1 MPKRYCVRLPLL
13 VRNPPIGGW
22 MNPQEVLDFAQKN
35 GARQFDLRFTD
46 IPSLQH
52 HISYPIGE
60 LSVSSFED
68 GFGMDGS
75 SIRGWAAINESD
87 MLLIPDPTTAFMD
100 PFAETPTLVMIG
112 DVIDPIT
119 KQHYERD
126 PRWIAK
132 KAEKFLENSGVGDAA
147 YFGAEAEFFIFDNV
161 RSDQNQ
167 HSGFYFIDAD
177 EGRWNS
183 GREKDNLGYRPRYKE
198 GYFPVPPTDHYQDLR
213 SEMVQTMIKVGLNI
227 ECHHH
232 EVATGGQAEIDQ
244 RFDSLVKSADNM
256 MTYKYVVRNVANQY
270 GKTVTF
276 MPKPLFQD
284 NGSGMHT
291 HQSIWKGGKPLFAG
305 DNYAGLSQLA
315 LWYIGGLLKHARALS
330 AIIAPTTNS
339 YKRLVPGYEAPV
351 NLAYSRRNRSAAV
364 RIPMYSASPK
374 AKRVEF
380 RPPDPSANPY
390 LAFAAMLMAG
400 LDGVQNKMN
409 PGDPLDKDI
418 YDLSPEEM
426 KNVPSMPASLEEA
439 LDCLENDHDFMMKG
453 DVFTEE
459 LIETFID
466 YKRKN
471 EADAIRLR
479 PHPYEF
485 ALYYDI

>member
-1 MPKRYCVRLPLL
+1 MSPK
-13 VRNPPIGGW
+13 
-22 MNPQEVLDFAQKN
+22 EVLSFAKEK

-46 IPSLQH
+46 LPGLQQH
-52 HISYPIGE
+52 VSYPISE
-60 LSVSSFED
+60 LDEDAFAD

-87 MLLIPDPTTAFMD
+87 MLLIPDPTTAYMD
-100 PFAETPTLVMIG
+100 PFMDTKTLVMAC
-112 DVIDPIT
+112 DVKDPIT
-119 KQHYERD
+119 GQRYDRD

-132 KAEKFLENSGVGDAA
+132 KAELYLKNSGVADTA
-147 YFGAEAEFFIFDNV
+147 YFGAEAEFFIFDNI
-161 RSDQNQ
+161 SFDQNQ
-167 HSGFYFIDAD
+167 HSGYYFIDAE

-183 GREKDNLGYRPRYKE
+183 GRKENNLGYRPRYKE

-213 SEMVQTMIKVGLNI
+213 AEMVTTMIECGLNI

-244 RFDSLVKSADNM
+244 RFDTLVKSADNM
-256 MTYKYVVRNVANQY
+256 MTYKYCIKNVAYQY
-270 GKTVTF
+270 GKSVTF
-276 MPKPLFQD
+276 MPKPLFGD
-284 NGSGMHT
+284 NGSGMHV
-291 HQSIWKGGKPLFAG
+291 HQSLWKEGKPLFAG
-305 DNYAGLSQLA
+305 DLYAGLSQMA
-315 LWYIGGLLKHARALS
+315 LWYIGGLLKHARGLA

-390 LAFAAMLMAG
+390 LAFAAMMMAG
-400 LDGVQNKMN
+400 LDGVVNKID
-409 PGDPLDKDI
+409 PGESLDKDI

-439 LDCLENDHDFMMKG
+439 LSCLEEDHTFLLKG

-459 LIETFID
+459 LLEAYVA
-466 YKRKN
+466 YKRKA
-471 EADAIRLR
+471 EADAVRLR

>member
-1 MPKRYCVRLPLL
+1 MTPR
-13 VRNPPIGGW
+13 
-22 MNPQEVLDFAQKN
+22 EVIEFAEKE
-35 GARQFDLRFTD
+35 GIRQFDLRFTD

-52 HISYPIGE
+52 HISYPISQLDE
-60 LSVSSFED
+60 SVFEE
-68 GFGMDGS
+68 GFGIDGS

-87 MLLIPDPTTAFMD
+87 MLLIPDPTTCFVD
-100 PFAETPTLVMIG
+100 PFAETSTIVMLG

-132 KAEKFLENSGVGDAA
+132 KAELYLRNSGVADTAF
-147 YFGAEAEFFIFDNV
+147 FGAEAEFFIFDNI
-161 RSDQNQ
+161 RFDQNQ
-167 HSGFYFIDAD
+167 HSGFYFIDAE

-183 GREKDNLGYRPRYKE
+183 SREKDNLGYRPRYKE

-213 SEMVQTMIKVGLNI
+213 SEMVDTMIKCGLNI

-232 EVATGGQAEIDQ
+232 EVATAGQAEIDQ
-244 RFDSLVKSADNM
+244 RFDTLVRSADNM
-256 MTYKYVVRNVANQY
+256 MLYKYIVRNVANQY

-276 MPKPLFQD
+276 MPKPLFGD
-284 NGSGMHT
+284 NGSGMHV
-291 HQSIWKGGKPLFAG
+291 HQSLWNAGKPLFAG
-305 DNYAGLSQLA
+305 DGYAGLSQMA
-315 LWYIGGLLKHARALS
+315 LWYIGGLLKHARGLS

-351 NLAYSRRNRSAAV
+351 NLDYSRRNRSAAC

-380 RPPDPSANPY
+380 RPPDPAANPY
-390 LAFAAMLMAG
+390 LSFAAMLMAG
-400 LDGVQNKMN
+400 LDGVLNKIH
-409 PGDPLDKDI
+409 PGEPLDKDI
-418 YDLSPEEM
+418 YDLSPEEL
-426 KNVPSMPASLEEA
+426 KSVPSMPASLDEA
-439 LDCLENDHDFMMKG
+439 LDCLEADHEFLLRG

-471 EADAIRLR
+471 EADAVRLR

-485 ALYYDI
+485 ALYYDV

>member
-1 MPKRYCVRLPLL
+1 VTPK
-13 VRNPPIGGW
+13 
-22 MNPQEVLDFAQKN
+22 EVLEFATNKKIEQV
-35 GARQFDLRFTD
+35 DLRFTD
-46 IPSLQH
+46 LPGLSQH
-52 HISYPIGE
+52 VSYPISQLTE
-60 LSVSSFED
+60 DSFEE
-68 GFGMDGS
+68 GFGIDGS

-87 MLLIPDPTTAFMD
+87 MLLIPDAATAFVD
-100 PFAETPTLVMIG
+100 PFGEIRTLVMTS

-119 KQHYERD
+119 RQHYERD
-126 PRWIAK
+126 PRWIARR
-132 KAEKFLENSGVGDAA
+132 AEMYLKNSGIADTA

-161 RSDQNQ
+161 RFDQTQ
-167 HSGFYFIDAD
+167 HSGFYYIDAE

-183 GREKDNLGYRPRYKE
+183 GNGEGKQNLGYRPRYKE

-213 SEMVQTMIKVGLNI
+213 AEMVETMIRCGLDI

-232 EVATGGQAEIDQ
+232 EVATGGQCEIDQ
-244 RFDSLVKSADNM
+244 RFNTLVKSADNM
-256 MTYKYVVRNVANQY
+256 MLYKYVIRNVAYQY
-270 GKTVTF
+270 GKSVTF
-276 MPKPLFQD
+276 MPKPLFGD

-291 HQSIWKGGKPLFAG
+291 HQSLWKEGKPLFAG
-305 DNYAGLSQLA
+305 DMYAGLSQLG

-339 YKRLVPGYEAPV
+339 YKRLVPGFEAPV

-364 RIPMYSASPK
+364 RIPMYSANPK

-380 RPPDPSANPY
+380 RPPDPSCNSY
-390 LAFAAMLMAG
+390 LAFAAMTLAG
-400 LDGVQNKMN
+400 MDGILNRID
-409 PGDPLDKDI
+409 PGEPLDKDI

-426 KNVPSMPASLEEA
+426 RNVPSMPASLEEA
-439 LDCLENDHDFMMKG
+439 LVCLEDDHAFLLEG
-453 DVFTEE
+453 EVFTEE
-459 LIETFID
+459 LLETFID
-466 YKRKN
+466 YKRHS

>member
-1 MPKRYCVRLPLL
+1 MSPK
-13 VRNPPIGGW
+13 
-22 MNPQEVLDFAQKN
+22 EVLDFAKKHDAKQV
-35 GARQFDLRFTD
+35 DLRFSD
-46 IPSLQH
+46 IPGLQH
-52 HISYPIGE
+52 HISYPISQLDE
-60 LSVSSFED
+60 DAFEE
-68 GFGMDGS
+68 GFGIDGS

-87 MLLIPDPTTAFMD
+87 MLLIPDPATVFMD
-100 PFAETPTLVMIG
+100 PFAEIPTLVMVG
-112 DVIDPIT
+112 GVIDPIT

-126 PRWIAK
+126 PRWIAR
-132 KAEKFLENSGVGDAA
+132 KAEMYLKNAGVGDTA
-147 YFGAEAEFFIFDNV
+147 YFGAEAEFFVFDNV
-161 RSDQNQ
+161 RFDQNQ
-167 HSGFYFIDAD
+167 HSGYYFIDAE

-198 GYFPVPPTDHYQDLR
+198 GYFPVPPTDHYQELR
-213 SEMVQTMIKVGLNI
+213 SEMVQTMINCGLVV

-232 EVATGGQAEIDQ
+232 EVATGGQCEIDQ
-244 RFDSLVKSADNM
+244 KFDTLVRSADNM
-256 MTYKYVVRNVANQY
+256 MLYKYIVRNVAYQY

-291 HQSIWKGGKPLFAG
+291 HQSIWKDGKPLFAG
-305 DNYAGLSQLA
+305 ELYAGLSQLA

-330 AIIAPTTNS
+330 ALIAPTTNS

-380 RPPDPSANPY
+380 RPPDPSCNPY
-390 LAFAAMLMAG
+390 LAFSAMLMAG
-400 LDGVQNKMN
+400 LDGILNKVD
-409 PGDPLDKDI
+409 PGEALDKDI

-439 LDCLENDHDFMMKG
+439 LQALEDDHAFLLKG

-459 LIETFID
+459 LIETYIE

-471 EADAIRLR
+471 EYDAVRLR

-485 ALYYDI
+485 SLYYDI

>member
-1 MPKRYCVRLPLL
+1 MSPK
-13 VRNPPIGGW
+13 
-22 MNPQEVLDFAQKN
+22 EVLEFVKKN
-35 GARQFDLRFTD
+35 DARQLDLRFTD
-46 IPSLQH
+46 IPGLLQ
-52 HISYPIGE
+52 HISYPIHM
-60 LSVSSFED
+60 LSEESFEE
-68 GFGMDGS
+68 GFGIDGS

-87 MLLIPDPTTAFMD
+87 MLLIPDGTTAYMD
-100 PFAETPTLVMIG
+100 PFSEIATIVMTC

-119 KQHYERD
+119 RQHYDRD

-132 KAEKFLENSGVGDAA
+132 KAELHLRNSGIADTA
-147 YFGAEAEFFIFDNV
+147 YFGAEAEFFIFDNI
-161 RSDQNQ
+161 RFDQNQ
-167 HSGFYFIDAD
+167 HSGFYYIDAE

-183 GREKDNLGYRPRYKE
+183 GRKTDNLGYRPRYKE

-213 SEMVQTMIKVGLNI
+213 SEMVATMMRCGQNI

-232 EVATGGQAEIDQ
+232 EVATGGQCEIDQ
-244 RFDSLVKSADNM
+244 KFDTLVKSADNM
-256 MTYKYVVRNVANQY
+256 MLYKYIIRNVAYQY

-276 MPKPLFQD
+276 MPKPLFGD

-291 HQSIWKGGKPLFAG
+291 HQSLWKGGSPLFAG
-305 DNYAGLSQLA
+305 EGYAGLSQLA

-351 NLAYSRRNRSAAV
+351 NLAYSSRNRSAAV

-374 AKRVEF
+374 AKRLEF
-380 RPPDPSANPY
+380 RPPDPASNPY
-390 LAFAAMLMAG
+390 MAFAAQMMAG
-400 LDGVQNKMN
+400 LDGVQNKID
-409 PGDPLDKDI
+409 PGQPLDKDI
-418 YDLSPEEM
+418 YDLSPEEL
-426 KNVPSMPASLEEA
+426 KKVPSMPASLDEA
-439 LDCLENDHDFMMKG
+439 MNCLEDDHMFLLKG
-453 DVFTEE
+453 DVFSEE
-459 LIETFID
+459 LIETFIA

-471 EADAIRLR
+471 EADAVRLR

>member
-1 MPKRYCVRLPLL
+1 MTPK
-13 VRNPPIGGW
+13 
-22 MNPQEVLDFAQKN
+22 EVLEFAKSN
-35 GARQFDLRFTD
+35 DARQVDLRFTD
-46 IPSLQH
+46 LPGLQQ
-52 HISYPIGE
+52 HISYPISQ
-60 LSVSSFED
+60 LSEDTFEE
-68 GFGMDGS
+68 GFGIDGS

-87 MLLIPDPTTAFMD
+87 MLLIPDGATAMMD
-100 PFAETPTLVMIG
+100 PFNEVPTLVMTCE
-112 DVIDPIT
+112 VIDPIT
-119 KQHYERD
+119 RQHYDRD

-132 KAEKFLENSGVGDAA
+132 KAELYLKNSGAADTA
-147 YFGAEAEFFIFDNV
+147 YFGAEAEFFIFDNI
-161 RSDQNQ
+161 RFDQNQ
-167 HSGFYFIDAD
+167 HSGFYFIDAE

-183 GREKDNLGYRPRYKE
+183 AREKDNLGYRPRYKE

-213 SEMVQTMIKVGLNI
+213 AEMVETMIKCGLVI

-232 EVATGGQAEIDQ
+232 EVATAGQCEIDQ
-244 RFDSLVKSADNM
+244 RFDTLVKSADNM
-256 MTYKYVVRNVANQY
+256 MLYKYVIRNVAYQY

-276 MPKPLFQD
+276 MPKPLFGD

-291 HQSIWKGGKPLFAG
+291 HQSLWKGGSPLFAG
-305 DNYAGLSQLA
+305 DGYAGLSAMA
-315 LWYIGGLLKHARALS
+315 LNYIGGLLKHARALS

-380 RPPDPSANPY
+380 RPPDPSCNPY
-390 LAFAAMLMAG
+390 LSFAAMMMAG
-400 LDGVQNKMN
+400 LDGVQNKIE
-409 PGDPLDKDI
+409 PGEPLDKDI
-418 YDLSPEEM
+418 YDLSPEEL
-426 KNVPSMPASLEEA
+426 KKVPSMPASLEEA
-439 LDCLENDHDFMMKG
+439 LDALEEDHGFLLKG

-459 LIETFID
+459 LIETFIA

-479 PHPYEF
+479 PHPHEF